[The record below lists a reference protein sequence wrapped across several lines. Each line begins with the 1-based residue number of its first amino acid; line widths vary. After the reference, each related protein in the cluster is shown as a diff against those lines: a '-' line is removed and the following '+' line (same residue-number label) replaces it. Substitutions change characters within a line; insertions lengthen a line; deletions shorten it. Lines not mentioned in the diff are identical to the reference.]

1 MGLLEQMSSP
11 DLGLI
16 IAEEVCEKRYFEQN
30 LKRLQKKMEEQE
42 ITIKDLTEHN
52 KQLEK
57 DNEGYK
63 KLIENYQSGAK

>member
-1 MGLLEQMSSP
+1 MGLLSKMDKM
-11 DLGLI
+11 DLGIL
-16 IAEEVCEKRYFEQN
+16 IAEEVCEKRVHEQN
-30 LKRLQKKMEEQE
+30 VNQLQKRVEELE
-42 ITIKDLTEHN
+42 KEVKDLTEHN